1 MWALAVASFTASYRV
16 LVVFSGPFGIFITDH
31 WWVPA
36 DQVFV
41 ALASVEHAE
50 PTVFAT
56 RRPDVSGSF
65 GVRIF

>member
-36 DQVFV
+36 DQVLSRLLLSNTQNQPFPP
-41 ALASVEHAE
+41 LAAQMYPGRSV
-50 PTVFAT
+50 
-56 RRPDVSGSF
+56 
-65 GVRIF
+65 